1 MPRMM
6 ILTEKELRAQVR
18 LDADAVACVEE
29 AFAALATRPVVMPP
43 ILRLDIAEHR
53 GECVM
58 ARERTVVVGAF
69 HPELTDDP
77 AVHQYFADL
86 VRRSSGAP
94 GAGG

>member
-1 MPRMM
+1 MRC
-6 ILTEKELRAQVR
+6 
-18 LDADAVACVEE
+18 DVARRQIGGEE
-29 AFAALATRPVVMPP
+29 P
-43 ILRLDIAEHR
+43 IVAGPASSPIKIEEQQFQGRIAEHR

-58 ARERTVVVGAF
+58 AREGTVVVGAF

-94 GAGG
+94 GSEG